1 MGPNDA
7 IKERRAQPILGQRK
21 QRGKALLVHEDPEA
35 LRDYG
40 NLLERSGYQVRAC
53 RRFEE
58 GLGCLG
64 SELFDIVMVSQGGRS
79 FEGRC
84 VLERAV
90 EINRRLPVVVMARCL
105 DMTCYLE
112 AMQLGAVDYLAEP
125 VTFSEMERVLG
136 NHRPTLGTV
145 A

>member
-7 IKERRAQPILGQRK
+7 IEERGALPILAQRK
-21 QRGKALLVHEDPEA
+21 QRGRALLVHEDPEA
-35 LRDYG
+35 LRVYG
-40 NLLERSGYQVRAC
+40 NLLERWGYQVRAC

-64 SELFDIVMVSQGGRS
+64 SELFDIVMVSQGGRR

-84 VLERAV
+84 VLERAI

-112 AMQLGAVDYLAEP
+112 AMQLGAADYLAEP
-125 VTFSEMERVLG
+125 VTFSEMERVLR
-136 NHRPTLGTV
+136 NHRPTLGAV
-145 A
+145 V